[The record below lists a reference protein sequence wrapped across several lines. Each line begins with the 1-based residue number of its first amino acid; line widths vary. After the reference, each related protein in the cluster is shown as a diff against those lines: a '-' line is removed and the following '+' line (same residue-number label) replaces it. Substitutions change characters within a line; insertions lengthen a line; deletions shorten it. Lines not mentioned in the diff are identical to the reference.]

1 MFSTKLSFIKNGLLN
16 QTQYIS
22 QTKRLIVQGLPL
34 QAKNKYITPTRDIII
49 ENERLKKEIEIKEE
63 TAGIVKPV
71 GFEDVVYTNSNPRNE
86 ELLGWNKP
94 SGFTTLYE
102 KRNFHNK
109 LNLDISHR
117 HTKAFVENING
128 NIICYASTTE
138 HYIAKRLHSTTD
150 VSAAINIAQILAERL
165 KQVGIERVHW
175 FTFQNR
181 TTEKM
186 REFEGVL
193 KNNGIIL
200 SEMPTRVLQGPSQT
214 LPPPP
219 KERKFP
225 VRLQSGTKRRG
236 TITRK
241 NKKTDFLDHVI
252 TDKF

>member
-1 MFSTKLSFIKNGLLN
+1 MCI
-16 QTQYIS
+16 
-22 QTKRLIVQGLPL
+22 
-34 QAKNKYITPTRDIII
+34 RD
-49 ENERLKKEIEIKEE
+49 R
-63 TAGIVKPV
+63 
-71 GFEDVVYTNSNPRNE
+71 
-86 ELLGWNKP
+86 
-94 SGFTTLYE
+94 
-102 KRNFHNK
+102 

-128 NIICYASTTE
+128 DIICYASTTE

-236 TITRK
+236 TVMRK